1 MAKATHGSS
10 RTSQIALLVRQRIAR
25 GGERLWRL
33 EDFDDLPFS
42 AVAQALSR
50 LKQKGTIQ
58 RLSKGVYYRSRHTSF
73 GSSRPTP
80 ASLER
85 MALEKTPIFPSGLAA
100 ASLLGFT
107 TQTAR
112 RNEVA
117 TNAGSLPR
125 KLIGGDTIVH
135 TRRPAAWARLS
146 SQDASLLDFLRQGAK
161 FSELT
166 PDATVR
172 KTENLLSQPGTFER
186 VLRIARH
193 EPPRVRAMLGA
204 FGEQLGQKPEVLRQL
219 RASLNPFSKFD
230 FGLFAALPNARA
242 WQAKGNR

>member
-1 MAKATHGSS
+1 MSQAIHGPS
-10 RTSQIALLVRQRIAR
+10 RGSQVALLVRQRIKR

-50 LKQKGTIQ
+50 LNRKGLIQ
-58 RLSKGVYYRSRHTSF
+58 RLRKRVYYRARPTSF
-73 GSSRPTP
+73 GDSRPNP
-80 ASLER
+80 ATLEH

-100 ASLLGFT
+100 ASFLGFT

-135 TRRPAAWARLS
+135 TRRPDTWARLS
-146 SQDASLLDFLRQGAK
+146 PQDAALLDFLRQGAK
-161 FSELT
+161 FSELS

-186 VLRIARH
+186 LLRIARR

-204 FGEQLGQKPEVLRQL
+204 FGEQLGQKPKVLRQL

-230 FGLFAALPNARA
+230 FGLLAALPNARA